1 MQEVTINGVEYVF
14 YDQNITGDEVAFSA
28 FSGYMAFNGS
38 LPEAVLKQMADN
50 YDKAVDAKIA
60 TGQITKEI
68 GDKMKK
74 EYGSAVMRLVGQR
87 LNLIFEVSDGIFT
100 AAFDKKMNPDKS
112 LDEIL
117 APRVL
122 EWGAS
127 RIGGIIGGVV
137 GSVFGPVGT
146 VVGTVA
152 GSVLGSVVGG
162 LHSDD
167 FYKTLKTVVVDTYNM
182 VLEYDKD
189 GTHYKFT
196 NDELSLTCPDGS
208 TNPFAFVDN
217 KATIPSEFGCKK
229 GVFINELTQDKIT
242 VNYEQMQISLDTK
255 DDESIKNGLDM
266 ALKIGGENLEQIT
279 INSHTYN
286 IKELSNLQILN
297 ALDYIPKVS
306 FLLSNILIK
315 VGEEIDLGSKGIY
328 TIKSGDTLSE
338 IAQDN
343 GMVTKDLLK
352 LNPWLLDEN
361 RVKFLQNKIL
371 VDTTLSES
379 ELNNKNHTLI
389 GDSNAEN
396 ILIDANGGDNIEFIN
411 LSLVA

>member
-266 ALKIGGENLEQIT
+266 TLKIGGENLEQIT

-286 IKELSNLQILN
+286 IKELSNLELRN
-297 ALDYIPKVS
+297 AIENIPQVS
-306 FLLSNILIK
+306 FLLSHILIK
-315 VGEEIDLGSKGIY
+315 VGEYLDLGEKGIY
-328 TIKSGDTLSE
+328 KIKSGDTLST
-338 IAQDN
+338 IAQLN
-343 GMVTKDLLK
+343 GMVTKDLVR
-352 LNPWLLDEN
+352 LNSWLCDEGRISFN
-361 RVKFLQNKIL
+361 QNKVLIEGNPL
-371 VDTTLSES
+371 NLS
-379 ELNNKNHTLI
+379 NTNHTLY
-389 GDSNAEN
+389 GEANAEN
-396 ILIDANGGDNIEFIN
+396 VLIDANGGDNIEFIN

>member
-1 MQEVTINGVEYVF
+1 
-14 YDQNITGDEVAFSA
+14 
-28 FSGYMAFNGS
+28 MAFNGS
-38 LPEAVLKQMADN
+38 LPEAILKQMADN